1 LKAEALLQSSN
12 QKRNLLSVEASR
24 LEAVLCEKQNE
35 LKNCDLEMIKVE
47 TRLGDIKRR
56 MSEVDVI
63 VEDKILQTKVARKKV
78 A

>member
-1 LKAEALLQSSN
+1 
-12 QKRNLLSVEASR
+12 
-24 LEAVLCEKQNE
+24 VLREKQNE